1 MYRNLIIKK
10 TEILILG
17 MTFKENC
24 SDIRN
29 TKVLD
34 IVESLSIYKA
44 NLNIVDPLVDCQEV
58 RKIYG
63 IKVANHIPLN
73 VKYSV
78 VICAVGHNKY
88 LEFKKKDWEKIIT
101 QDGFF
106 FDLKGFLPRE
116 LDVIRP

>member
-1 MYRNLIIKK
+1 M
-10 TEILILG
+10 
-17 MTFKENC
+17 
-24 SDIRN
+24 
-29 TKVLD
+29 
-34 IVESLSIYKA
+34 
-44 NLNIVDPLVDCQEV
+44 VDCEEV

-63 IKVANHIPLN
+63 IKVTNNIPLN

-88 LEFKKKDWEKIIT
+88 LDFKKKDWEKIIT